1 MTKKNNKKVFVLDTN
16 VLLHDPSSLFR
27 FEEHD
32 IYLPMV
38 TIEEL
43 DNNKKGSSEVA
54 RNARQTH
61 RYLEEIIAPAS
72 DLKNGCA
79 LKSETNPHVDG
90 KLFLQTETISYDLPI
105 LAGVKADNQI
115 LSVVVNLKN
124 QLKKT
129 DVILVSKDFNIRI
142 KARALGISAQDYF
155 NDKVMTDAELLHTGI
170 YELPENFWEKH
181 SKAMKSWQEEG
192 KMFYKITGPLCKSF
206 FVNAFVFY
214 DFDKPFYALV
224 KTINGNS
231 ATLQI
236 VQDYTLPK
244 FNIWGI
250 KAKNKEQ
257 NFALNLLM
265 DPNIDFISLLG
276 QAGTGKT
283 LLALAAGLVQTL
295 DKKIY
300 SEIIMTRATVSV
312 GDDIGFLPGTEEEK
326 MTPWMGALEDNL
338 DVLNESDDSS
348 GDWGRAATQDLIKSR
363 IKVKSLSFMR
373 GRTFLNK
380 YLIIDEAQNLTPKQ
394 MKTLVTRAGPGTKIV
409 CCGNIAQIDT
419 PYLTEG
425 SSGLTY
431 VVDRFKGWDHNGH
444 VTLMRGERSRLADYA
459 TDTL

>member
-1 MTKKNNKKVFVLDTN
+1 MAKKNNKKVFVLDTN

-43 DNNKKGSSEVA
+43 DNSKKGSSEVA

-124 QLKKT
+124 QLKNT

-363 IKVKSLSFMR
+363 IKVKSLNFMR

-431 VVDRFKGWDHNGH
+431 VVDRFKGWNHNGH

>member
-79 LKSETNPHVDG
+79 LKSETNPHIDG

-124 QLKKT
+124 QFKNT

>member
-1 MTKKNNKKVFVLDTN
+1 MVKKNNKKVFVLDTN

-43 DNNKKGSSEVA
+43 DNSKKGSSEVA

-61 RYLEEIIAPAS
+61 RYLEEIIGPAI

-79 LKSETNPHVDG
+79 LKSKTNPHIDG

-124 QLKKT
+124 KLKKT

-142 KARALGISAQDYF
+142 KARALDISAQDYF

-192 KMFYKITGPLCKSF
+192 KMFYKVTGPLCKSF
-206 FVNAFVFY
+206 FINAFVFY
-214 DFDKPFYALV
+214 DFDKPFYAIV
-224 KTINGNS
+224 KIINGNS

-431 VVDRFKGWDHNGH
+431 VVDRFKGWEHNGH

-459 TDTL
+459 ADTL